1 MYNQILKNITI
12 KDTWLEAELR
22 SLIIDGTEV
31 IKQNTDE
38 ILEIIKPMQ
47 NSIYIAIAIGVIAI
61 IIGIAILWNQI
72 KIKKMLKKMM
82 EEKEE
87 GENSAKD
94 TK

>member
-87 GENSAKD
+87 GENSSKD